1 MDTYELLAQI
11 EAGCRKD
18 PKIPT
23 RSSYRAAGE
32 LLMLRLRQEIFN
44 TGVTF
49 KTECRM
55 MWDDAG
61 RFIQQQIEARMQVVV
76 DRSTGIVNF
85 MWPTYSGTLKEY
97 VFQQVIN
104 NTPGVYNVRG
114 IGDFESSSQGSLRT
128 YLERHNR
135 RP

>member
-61 RFIQQQIEARMQVVV
+61 RFIQQQIEAWMRGKKIESLSEIRGKMSILKSGHAATYE
-76 DRSTGIVNF
+76 RVN
-85 MWPTYSGTLKEY
+85 Y
-97 VFQQVIN
+97 VSILAK
-104 NTPGVYNVRG
+104 
-114 IGDFESSSQGSLRT
+114 DDD
-128 YLERHNR
+128 
-135 RP
+135 